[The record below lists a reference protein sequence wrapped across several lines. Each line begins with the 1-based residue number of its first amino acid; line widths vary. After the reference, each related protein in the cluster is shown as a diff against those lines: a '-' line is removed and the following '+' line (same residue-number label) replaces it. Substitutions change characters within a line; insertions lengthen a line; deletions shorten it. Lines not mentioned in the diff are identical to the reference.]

1 MSAHINIT
9 LEHVGGRHQHVLA
22 GDLGMP
28 AAVLVAEH
36 RQAAHP
42 GEAGGRLWAPVR
54 RPPAVTSTGI
64 AASCPTCP

>member
-1 MSAHINIT
+1 
-9 LEHVGGRHQHVLA
+9 
-22 GDLGMP
+22 MP

-54 RPPAVTSTGI
+54 RPPAVISTGI